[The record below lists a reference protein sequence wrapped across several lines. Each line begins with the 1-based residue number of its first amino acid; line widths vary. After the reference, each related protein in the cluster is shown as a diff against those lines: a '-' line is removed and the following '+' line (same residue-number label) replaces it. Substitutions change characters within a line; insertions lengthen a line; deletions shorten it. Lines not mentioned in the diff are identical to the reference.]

1 MKHESRGANRKSKA
15 FCRFHG
21 FLLCRILTISRQNA
35 SFFNNAFE
43 CSAKK
48 FYHSSNVMRFEL
60 TNSVRIMTA
69 IRLVLSFVLYLEER
83 VKHRHD
89 DDNSV
94 NTYLRYST
102 LIVTCI
108 VFRHGTFAA
117 GQSLLTLL
125 ASINRVCKNYGREKE
140 K

>member
-1 MKHESRGANRKSKA
+1 MKHESKGANRKSKA

-21 FLLCRILTISRQNA
+21 FLLCRILTVSRQNA

-102 LIVTCI
+102 LIVTTDRFSTWDFCCW
-108 VFRHGTFAA
+108 TE
-117 GQSLLTLL
+117 LTNV
-125 ASINRVCKNYGREKE
+125 IGIG
-140 K
+140 

>member
-1 MKHESRGANRKSKA
+1 MKHESRGANRESKA
-15 FCRFHG
+15 FFRFHG
-21 FLLCRILTISRQNA
+21 FLLCRILTVSRQNA

-48 FYHSSNVMRFEL
+48 FYYSSNVMCFEL
-60 TNSVRIMTA
+60 TNSVRITTA
-69 IRLVLSFVLYLEER
+69 IRLVLSFVLYLGKR

-102 LIVTCI
+102 LIVTTDRFSTWDICCWTE
-108 VFRHGTFAA
+108 F
-117 GQSLLTLL
+117 
-125 ASINRVCKNYGREKE
+125 INDIGID
-140 K
+140 